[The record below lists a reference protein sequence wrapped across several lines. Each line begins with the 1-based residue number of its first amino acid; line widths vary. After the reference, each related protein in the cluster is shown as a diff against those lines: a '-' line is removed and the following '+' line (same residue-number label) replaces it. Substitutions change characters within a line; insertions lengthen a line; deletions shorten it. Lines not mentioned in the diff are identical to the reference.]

1 MIKVNELIALID
13 KLEEVEPR
21 DNDDF
26 KQVMGIVSGN
36 KACLKKASL
45 EDIVYLLNHLG
56 TILNNELQ
64 EDYPVIN
71 LKSMPGCSIAMR
83 RAI

>member
-45 EDIVYLLNHLG
+45 EYIVYLLNHLG

-64 EDYPVIN
+64 EGYPVIN
-71 LKSMPGCSIAMR
+71 LESIPGCNIAMR

>member
-45 EDIVYLLNHLG
+45 EDIVYE
-56 TILNNELQ
+56 ILSEIK
-64 EDYPVIN
+64 ET
-71 LKSMPGCSIAMR
+71 
-83 RAI
+83 

>member
-26 KQVMGIVSGN
+26 KQVMGICS
-36 KACLKKASL
+36 CEIKK
-45 EDIVYLLNHLG
+45 
-56 TILNNELQ
+56 
-64 EDYPVIN
+64 
-71 LKSMPGCSIAMR
+71 
-83 RAI
+83 

>member
-26 KQVMGIVSGN
+26 KHWMMKN
-36 KACLKKASL
+36 LA
-45 EDIVYLLNHLG
+45 
-56 TILNNELQ
+56 
-64 EDYPVIN
+64 VIII
-71 LKSMPGCSIAMR
+71 MPHM
-83 RAI
+83 

>member
-26 KQVMGIVSGN
+26 KQVM
-36 KACLKKASL
+36 
-45 EDIVYLLNHLG
+45 
-56 TILNNELQ
+56 
-64 EDYPVIN
+64 
-71 LKSMPGCSIAMR
+71 
-83 RAI
+83 

>member
-1 MIKVNELIALID
+1 MIEVNELIALID

-45 EDIVYLLNHLG
+45 EDIVYPML
-56 TILNNELQ
+56 TT
-64 EDYPVIN
+64 
-71 LKSMPGCSIAMR
+71 
-83 RAI
+83 

>member
-26 KQVMGIVSGN
+26 KQVMGIALGN
-36 KACLKKASL
+36 KACLKKASP
-45 EDIVYLLNHLG
+45 EYIVYLLNHLG

-71 LKSMPGCSIAMR
+71 LESMPGCSTAMR

>member
-26 KQVMGIVSGN
+26 KQVMGIV
-36 KACLKKASL
+36 
-45 EDIVYLLNHLG
+45 
-56 TILNNELQ
+56 
-64 EDYPVIN
+64 
-71 LKSMPGCSIAMR
+71 
-83 RAI
+83 